1 MFSSHLPL
9 FARLR
14 YIVLLLLLPVVMLS
28 GAFFQ
33 SETAVAQTSV
43 VEFTIGQ
50 SGQGRPITAVKIG
63 NGPHKLVI
71 VGDTHGGPEAN
82 TYQLTTQLIAYFRAN
97 PGQVPAGVRLYLIP
111 TLNPDGLALG
121 TRFNGNFVDLNRNMN
136 TNLDAC
142 TENDWTPRVQ
152 GAYGVVSDTGGPYPD
167 SEVESRLIR
176 SFLLDASGAI
186 FIHSNAGLVFPAFC
200 EHQPSIEMG
209 KVYAEAAGYVYNRYW
224 PNYLI
229 TGGMHDWAGSL
240 GIAAITPELV
250 TGDQSEY
257 DQNLAGV
264 LAVLGAAD
272 RILVTPEDH
281 VEGGVAVPALIWRF
295 WKAYGGEAAFGLP
308 LEEAVQGPDGPSQIF
323 AKATLEVH
331 LSAADTPQI
340 VQVAPLGR
348 ALTAGTTFAPG
359 APADAVRFFNETDH
373 TLRESFLYY
382 WERYSGDQTL
392 GLPISEE
399 FTTRTVDGKL
409 RIVQFFERGALAYY
423 PEFADTAQAVQP
435 EPLGWIALQRRNVL
449 APWVGPQV
457 R

>member
-1 MFSSHLPL
+1 M
-9 FARLR
+9 
-14 YIVLLLLLPVVMLS
+14 
-28 GAFFQ
+28 
-33 SETAVAQTSV
+33 
-43 VEFTIGQ
+43 
-50 SGQGRPITAVKIG
+50 
-63 NGPHKLVI
+63 
-71 VGDTHGGPEAN
+71 
-82 TYQLTTQLIAYFRAN
+82 
-97 PGQVPAGVRLYLIP
+97 
-111 TLNPDGLALG
+111 
-121 TRFNGNFVDLNRNMN
+121 
-136 TNLDAC
+136 
-142 TENDWTPRVQ
+142 
-152 GAYGVVSDTGGPYPD
+152 
-167 SEVESRLIR
+167 
-176 SFLLDASGAI
+176 
-186 FIHSNAGLVFPAFC
+186 
-200 EHQPSIEMG
+200 
-209 KVYAEAAGYVYNRYW
+209 
-224 PNYLI
+224 
-229 TGGMHDWAGSL
+229 
-240 GIAAITPELV
+240 
-250 TGDQSEY
+250 
-257 DQNLAGV
+257 
-264 LAVLGAAD
+264 
-272 RILVTPEDH
+272 
-281 VEGGVAVPALIWRF
+281 PALIWRF

-308 LEEAVQGPDGPSQIF
+308 LELAVQGPDGPSQIF

-409 RIVQFFERGALAYY
+409 RIVQVFERGALAYY